1 MSQTMCLTAMFVAT
15 FAASGFS
22 QSSRGQ
28 GAGLPDW
35 CNQHWNGRASHC
47 EERDATIAVSGS
59 LEIDGGRNGGIRVHG
74 SDRNDAFVRARVAG
88 YASTEAEARRIASQV
103 RIEAAG
109 GVIRAEGPE
118 RNEDSGWS
126 VSFEVEVPRTL
137 QLKLTTH
144 NGGISLDDF
153 QGTAEFSARNGGVTL
168 RNVSGDIRGATRNG
182 GLNITLEGDRW
193 NGQGLDVQTR
203 NGGIRILVGERYSAQ
218 LETETI
224 NGRVRIGFPITVQ
237 GDLGRHVVTTLGSG
251 GARLRAMTTN
261 GGVTIDRR

>member
-1 MSQTMCLTAMFVAT
+1 MSRTTYLVAVFVAALAT
-15 FAASGFS
+15 LSSAQSARDQAAG
-22 QSSRGQ
+22 R
-28 GAGLPDW
+28 PDW
-35 CNQHWNGRASHC
+35 CNQHWNGRVSYC
-47 EERDATIAVSGS
+47 EERDATVAVGGS
-59 LEIDGGRNGGIRVHG
+59 LEIDGGRNGGVRVHG

-88 YASTEAEARRIASQV
+88 YASTEADARRIASQV
-103 RIEAAG
+103 RIVTDG

-137 QLKLTTH
+137 QMKLNTH

-153 QGTAEFSARNGGVTL
+153 QGAAEFTARNGGVTL

-193 NGQGLDVQTR
+193 NGPGLDVQTR
-203 NGGIRILVGERYSAQ
+203 NGGIRILVGEHYSAQ
-218 LETETI
+218 FETETI

-251 GARLRAMTTN
+251 GAKLRAMTTN
-261 GGVTIDRR
+261 GSVTIDRR